1 MPLHPLT
8 NFEIQKYYEN
18 EPKFKVV
25 YSRKNLPKIKDGA
38 YIVNLDEYESIG
50 IHWIALYVNRSNLSY
65 FDSFGPEN
73 IPEETKKF
81 IGNKNVITNIYRMQE
96 SDLIMCG
103 YFCIRFID
111 FKLKV
116 YSSIQVLLMIMK
128 MMIK

>member
-1 MPLHPLT
+1 M
-8 NFEIQKYYEN
+8 KY
-18 EPKFKVV
+18 
-25 YSRKNLPKIKDGA
+25 KNIM
-38 YIVNLDEYESIG
+38 
-50 IHWIALYVNRSNLSY
+50 
-65 FDSFGPEN
+65 N

-103 YFCIRFID
+103 YFCIGFID

-116 YSSIQVLLMIMK
+116 YSSILVLLMIMK

>member
-1 MPLHPLT
+1 M
-8 NFEIQKYYEN
+8 
-18 EPKFKVV
+18 
-25 YSRKNLPKIKDGA
+25 GA

-81 IGNKNVITNIYRMQE
+81 IGNKNVIKNIYRMQE

-103 YFCIRFID
+103 YFCIGFID
-111 FKLKV
+111 FKWKV
-116 YSSIQVLLMIMK
+116 YSSIQVYFLLMIMK